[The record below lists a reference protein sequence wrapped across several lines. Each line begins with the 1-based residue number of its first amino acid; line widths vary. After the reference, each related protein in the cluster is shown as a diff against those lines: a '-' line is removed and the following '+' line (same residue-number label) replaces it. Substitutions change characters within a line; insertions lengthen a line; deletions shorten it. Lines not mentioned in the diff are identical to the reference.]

1 MGTIN
6 DFKFSSEPSSMNLFQ
21 EVNRLRQS
29 ERQLHEKQDLLA
41 RVLDNMEVLLVV
53 LDKYGNVVQF
63 NKSCERMFGYSGSEM
78 RVKLTTHQL
87 ELPIP
92 REIGALK
99 DLIQEMRSGK
109 SIHRYENK
117 WLTRGGEERIISWAI
132 QLLLEPSGEVDY
144 IYATGTDITERKLA
158 EKLLRREQVLF
169 QSMMNSIPDMIFY
182 KNLAGVYLGCN
193 TYYEKI
199 MGCQTK
205 DVIGKTD
212 EELHSSNL
220 AEGYRE
226 TDKIALEYGGMIS
239 YENWMKDYK
248 GNSILVETCKTPYY
262 GPDGDV
268 LGVIGIGRDIT
279 KHHQAEEA
287 LRAAN
292 SEIEQLISSLPS
304 GLIVL
309 SCDTRVTRWNT
320 AAQNIFGITSG
331 ETVGCLLE
339 DLKIE
344 WDWEIVQDSIEKCIR
359 EGKPIY
365 PEPIKFQRKDGGEGF
380 LGLNISPLRSNPEEI
395 TGFILL
401 CGDITERKVLEIRLS
416 QAQRLES
423 IGQLAAG
430 IAHEINT
437 PIQYIGDNTL
447 FLQNSFQE
455 LIGFMQKYGGF
466 SESQAEG
473 DKEVQFLISEIPTA
487 IQECLEGI
495 QRVSEIVQA
504 MKEFSHPGV
513 KEKTHLDINHALQNT
528 LAVTR
533 NEWKYS
539 SDIETDFDPDLPE
552 VLSLPGEINQAFLN
566 IIVNA
571 AQAIDSLPEKEDGK
585 KGTIRL
591 CTQRVDE
598 AVEIRISDSG
608 PGIPK
613 EIQPRIFEPFFTTK
627 EVGKGTGQGLALAY
641 DVIER
646 KHAGSLTFETRPG
659 NGTTFIIRLP
669 IQPPV
674 ANPPLDNQQG
684 LQEES

>member
-1 MGTIN
+1 MGIN
-6 DFKFSSEPSSMNLFQ
+6 NDPHISANSSPINLFQ
-21 EVNRLRQS
+21 EINRLRQR
-29 ERQLHEKQDLLA
+29 ERQLQEQQNLLS
-41 RVLDNMEVLLVV
+41 RLIENMEVLLVV
-53 LDKYGNVVQF
+53 LDGNGNVVRF
-63 NKSCERMFGYSGSEM
+63 NKSCERLFGYTGSEM
-78 RVKLTTHQL
+78 RVKLTTRQL

-92 REIGALK
+92 REIDALR
-99 DLIQEMRSGK
+99 DLVIEMRSGNQVQ
-109 SIHRYENK
+109 RYENK
-117 WLTRGGEERIISWAI
+117 WLTRAGETRFISWAI
-132 QLLLEPSGEVDY
+132 QILQDPNGDVEY
-144 IYATGTDITERKLA
+144 IYATGTDITERKNA
-158 EKLLRREQVLF
+158 ERMLKREQLLN
-169 QSMMNSIPDMIFY
+169 QSMINSIPDMIFY

-199 MGCQTK
+199 MGCHSR
-205 DVIGKTD
+205 DIIGKTD
-212 EELHSSNL
+212 EKLHSSNL
-220 AEGYRE
+220 AESYRE

-248 GNSILVETCKTPYY
+248 GNTILVETCKTPYY

-268 LGVIGIGRDIT
+268 VGVIGIGRDIT
-279 KHHQAEEA
+279 KHRLAEDA
-287 LRAAN
+287 LRSTN

-304 GLIVL
+304 GMVVL
-309 SCDTRVTRWNT
+309 SCDTRITRWNN
-320 AAQNIFGITSG
+320 AAQNIFGISPG
-331 ETVGCLLE
+331 ETVGRLLE
-339 DLKIE
+339 ELNIE
-344 WDWEIVQDSIEKCIR
+344 WEWETIQSSIERCSM

-365 PEPIKFQRKDGGEGF
+365 PEPIKFQRQDGSEGF
-380 LGLNISPLRSNPEEI
+380 LGLNVSPLVNNQKEI

-401 CGDITERKVLEIRLS
+401 CADITERKILENRLS

-430 IAHEINT
+430 VAHEINT

-466 SESQAEG
+466 NQDSKG
-473 DKEVQFLISEIPTA
+473 DEEVQFLVSEIPTA
-487 IQECLEGI
+487 IGECLEGI
-495 QRVSEIVQA
+495 KRVSEIVQA

-513 KEKTHLDINHALQNT
+513 KEKTLLDINHALQNT

-539 SDIETDFDPDLPE
+539 AQVETDFDPDLPE
-552 VLSLPGEINQAFLN
+552 VLCLPGEINQVFLN

-571 AQAIDSLPEKEDGK
+571 AQAIHSMSDQLEEE

-591 CTQRVDE
+591 STRRVE
-598 AVEIRISDSG
+598 GMVEVRISDTG
-608 PGIPK
+608 PGIPE

-641 DVIER
+641 DLIER
-646 KHAGSLTFETRPG
+646 KHDGSISFETRPG

-669 IQPPV
+669 VQPPV
-674 ANPPLDNQQG
+674 SRLS
-684 LQEES
+684 QEAA

>member
-1 MGTIN
+1 MGAN
-6 DFKFSSEPSSMNLFQ
+6 SEPQLSVNTSPINLFQ
-21 EVNRLRQS
+21 EINRLRQR
-29 ERQLHEKQDLLA
+29 ERQLQEQQNFLA
-41 RVLDNMEVLLVV
+41 RVLENMEVLLVI
-53 LDKYGNVVQF
+53 LDKYGNVLRF
-63 NKSCERMFGYSGSEM
+63 NKSCERMFGYTGSEM
-78 RVKLTTHQL
+78 RVKLTTRQL
-87 ELPIP
+87 ELPVP

-99 DLIQEMRSGK
+99 DLVHEMRSGSK
-109 SIHRYENK
+109 TQRYENK
-117 WLTRGGEERIISWAI
+117 WITRAGETRYISWAI
-132 QLLLEPSGEVDY
+132 QILQDPNGEVEY

-158 EKLLRREQVLF
+158 ETLLKREQLLN
-169 QSMMNSIPDMIFY
+169 QSMINSIPDMIFY
-182 KNLAGVYLGCN
+182 KNLAGIYLGCN

-199 MGCQTK
+199 MGCNTR

-220 AEGYRE
+220 AENFRE

-268 LGVIGIGRDIT
+268 VGVIGIGRDIT
-279 KHHQAEEA
+279 KHRLAEDA

-304 GLIVL
+304 GLVVL

-320 AAQNIFGITSG
+320 AAQNIFGIPPN

-339 DLKIE
+339 ELNIE
-344 WDWEIVQDSIEKCIR
+344 WEWTTVLNSIECCSR
-359 EGKPIY
+359 EGRPIY
-365 PEPIKFQRKDGGEGF
+365 PEPIKFQRQSGSEGF
-380 LGLNISPLRSNPEEI
+380 LGLNVSPLLNNQKEI
-395 TGFILL
+395 AGFILL
-401 CGDITERKVLEIRLS
+401 CGDITERKIVENRLS

-447 FLQNSFQE
+447 FLQSSFQE
-455 LIGFMQKYGGF
+455 LISFMQKYGGF
-466 SESQAEG
+466 APDSKG
-473 DKEVQFLISEIPTA
+473 DEEVQFLVEEIPTA

-495 QRVSEIVQA
+495 HRVSEIVQA

-513 KEKTHLDINHALQNT
+513 KERTHLDINHALQNT

-539 SDIETDFDPDLPE
+539 AQIETDFDPNLPE
-552 VLSLPGEINQAFLN
+552 VLCLPGEINQVFLN

-571 AQAIDSLPEKEDGK
+571 AQAIQTLPNQLEGE
-585 KGTIRL
+585 KGTIKLSTR
-591 CTQRVDE
+591 RVSGM
-598 AVEIRISDSG
+598 VEVRISDTG
-608 PGIPK
+608 PGIPE

-646 KHAGSLTFETRPG
+646 KHEGSISFDTRPG
-659 NGTTFIIRLP
+659 YGTTFIIRLP
-669 IQPPV
+669 IQPSGS
-674 ANPPLDNQQG
+674 NDIEEQQIKH
-684 LQEES
+684 Q